1 MQRRHMGRPEMARAR
16 RAAGRAARSPTKL
29 SGPEWV
35 AQFPGSRSLDDLVEP
50 FKGSAKAFVAALL
63 NGGCSVTISSTL
75 RPPERAYLMRF
86 STAIARNVMMPE
98 DVPANPNVD
107 IEWVHRTGGQI
118 DHPKSRAA
126 AVQMMQKYG
135 IDPSSPLPALAS
147 RHTQGNAVDMSISWS
162 DVLSIRDA
170 RDRVVLISDSP
181 RSGLNPKLHA
191 VGASYKVKKAN
202 FQDDPHWSNDG
213 S

>member
-1 MQRRHMGRPEMARAR
+1 MARAK
-16 RAAGRAARSPTKL
+16 RATARAARPAKKL

-35 AQFPGSRSLDDLVEP
+35 RQFPGSRSLDDLADP
-50 FKGSAKAFVAALL
+50 FKGAAKAFVAALL

-86 STAIARNVMMPE
+86 STAIARNVKLPE
-98 DVPANPNVD
+98 DVPADPNVN

-118 DHPKSRAA
+118 DHPKSRSA
-126 AVQMMQKYG
+126 AVQMMQGYG

-147 RHTQGNAVDMSISWS
+147 RHTEGKAVDMSISWTG
-162 DVLSIRDA
+162 VLSIRDA
-170 RDRVVLISDSP
+170 RGRVVQIPDLP
-181 RSGLNPKLHA
+181 RSGLNPQLHK
-191 VGASYKVKKAN
+191 VGATYKVIKAL